1 MIYYSQE
8 AFLSGL
14 ILIIIA
20 ERCIKMANYIDI
32 ESVTEGLEKR
42 VAQDLKFRT
51 GKFVWKVKFNIPLD
65 PRTVNN
71 VNLFV
76 TTLGQSPLR
85 TDIRYDSLNNTIE
98 IEPLEAYAQQESYI
112 LNITTAVKS
121 KGGQK
126 LKAPIRLQFKIE

>member
-1 MIYYSQE
+1 
-8 AFLSGL
+8 
-14 ILIIIA
+14 
-20 ERCIKMANYIDI
+20 MANYVDI
-32 ESVTEGLEKR
+32 EAVSAGLEDK
-42 VAQDLKFRT
+42 VSQNLKFRT
-51 GKFVWKVKFNIPLD
+51 GKFVWRVKFNTPLD

-85 TDIRYDSLNNTIE
+85 TNIFYDSLTNTIE

-126 LKAPIRLQFKIE
+126 LKAPIKLQFKID

>member
-1 MIYYSQE
+1 MS
-8 AFLSGL
+8 
-14 ILIIIA
+14 
-20 ERCIKMANYIDI
+20 NYVDI
-32 ESVTEGLEKR
+32 EAATEGI
-42 VAQDLKFRT
+42 QDKISQSLKFRT
-51 GKFVWKVKFNIPLD
+51 GKFVWRVKFNIPLD

-85 TDIRYDSLNNTIE
+85 TNIFYDTLNNTIE

-121 KGGQK
+121 KGGQR
-126 LKAPIRLQFKIE
+126 LKNPIRIQFKID

>member
-1 MIYYSQE
+1 
-8 AFLSGL
+8 
-14 ILIIIA
+14 
-20 ERCIKMANYIDI
+20 MAKYVDI
-32 ESVTEGLEKR
+32 ESVSKGLENK

-51 GKFVWKVKFNIPLD
+51 GRFVWKVKFNTPLD

-76 TTLGQSPLR
+76 TTLGQNPLK
-85 TDIRYDSLNNTIE
+85 TDIRYDTLNNTIE

>member
-1 MIYYSQE
+1 
-8 AFLSGL
+8 
-14 ILIIIA
+14 
-20 ERCIKMANYIDI
+20 MANYIDI

>member
-1 MIYYSQE
+1 
-8 AFLSGL
+8 
-14 ILIIIA
+14 
-20 ERCIKMANYIDI
+20 MANYVDI
-32 ESVTEGLEKR
+32 EAVSAGLEDK
-42 VAQDLKFRT
+42 VSQSLKFRT
-51 GKFVWKVKFNIPLD
+51 GKFVWRVKFNIPLD

-85 TDIRYDSLNNTIE
+85 TNIFYDSLNNTIE

-126 LKAPIRLQFKIE
+126 LKAPIKLQFKID